1 MSPKFCKLQTPENL
15 DVHLECMINLKFEF
29 ADLSWE
35 DQNWHRVIPVF
46 ILKTLTSI
54 IGGS

>member
-1 MSPKFCKLQTPENL
+1 MFPKFCKLQTSENL
-15 DVHLECMINLKFEF
+15 DAHLGCMINLKFAF

-35 DQNWHRVIPVF
+35 DQNWHRVIPVS

-54 IGGS
+54 IGK